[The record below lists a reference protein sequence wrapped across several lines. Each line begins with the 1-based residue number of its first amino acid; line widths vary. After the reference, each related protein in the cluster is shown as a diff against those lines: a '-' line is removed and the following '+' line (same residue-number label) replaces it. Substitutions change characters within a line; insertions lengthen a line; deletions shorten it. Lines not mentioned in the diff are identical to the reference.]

1 MVVNREEQLVELVDA
16 HGRAIGM
23 CSVAEAHTLPGR
35 HHRAY
40 SVLLVDA
47 AGSVLLQ
54 QRAAV
59 KTRFPLRWSNTCC
72 GHPAPGRPVDSS
84 AARRLTEE
92 MGLSDVPFTEVGAFN
107 YRAQDPA
114 TGRVEDEHDHV
125 LLGRVG
131 ADRPVPEP
139 DPAEVEDW
147 RWVPAVELRSE
158 LIARPQQYT
167 PWLSDVLRLATS
179 ATSASA

>member
-1 MVVNREEQLVELVDA
+1 MAVNREEQLVELVDA

-47 AGSVLLQ
+47 GGSVLLQ

-72 GHPAPGRPVDSS
+72 GHPAPGRPVGSS
-84 AARRLTEE
+84 AARRLGEE
-92 MGLSDVPFTEVGAFN
+92 MGLSEVPFTEVGAFN

-131 ADRPVPEP
+131 PDRPVPDP
-139 DPAEVEDW
+139 DPAEVADW
-147 RWVPAVELRSE
+147 RWVPAAELRSE
-158 LIARPQQYT
+158 LIARPDQFT
-167 PWLSDVLRLATS
+167 PWLSDVLRLAT
-179 ATSASA
+179 ASASAAT